1 MATIISRNAFVDYDG
16 KAKVNYEKI
25 YVEYQSTNDGKR
37 ERVLMKD
44 LYVKDKETVRKVQS
58 YAEFVKMLSKNQV
71 VTGTSGVQTV
81 KTFSDDVKLQIV
93 GIKAPE
99 KFTTIS
105 HNAEDAKIPYGL
117 RRTLEVQEVTG
128 STKNVDRYFY
138 VTINGEDSFVK
149 PEEIYYYDKS
159 NKKKFFSDVKK
170 IDSLKDVD
178 LIAPSGEKI
187 ELLYLEKQYVL
198 PATLA
203 SETIDLERAESV
215 FLSKTKTTNEAGEEA
230 YNTTEKRE
238 KIDKYFSEQSYLRT
252 EIDDERRPG
261 KKKEVSLIAVKNFR
275 HDQVGEYYS
284 VIIDGYTKMVH
295 KDNIVDENG
304 KVIENVAAM
313 VGKSVNIKAGD
324 EVVSTEPLTYQQANL
339 KYSTIKTF
347 QPTKA
352 DASDDTYLRLKNG
365 EYVKENEAVKPI
377 SYKIVNLAN
386 APFDAYLVK
395 TVASD
400 GNEKFVVVA
409 KDYFTKNGD
418 STELKQE
425 NAVKI
430 QRCAFDSKDCAVV
443 QTTSKGNKIEQCAIV
458 RKSKIKGTQINA
470 GDAEKTTA
478 YQGFMAGYIAGQ
490 YVLRDVIKD
499 DEIKELSERKE
510 RFELTDVAY
519 LNDYAD
525 NLHEYNGLKVND
537 LRIENGKLV
546 GGPKYDVKKG
556 IKSAFKKLGKLA
568 GPLAWVWGG
577 AGILIPVVGP
587 MISAA
592 IVATYVASVPF
603 VPMFNALYG
612 LAKNRQKT
620 KFMDK
625 SGYNQAVNKLDIE
638 KRMKQLYERMTS
650 KDYVPLPQARFED
663 EYQKL
668 VNDIIALSNAS
679 VDNALIVKKG
689 VAKVTP
695 ENAYAAKEYMLEFEK
710 TTKEQARTAK
720 ECKKVEENFRR
731 YESQVLRMQDEGRKI
746 SSYYLE
752 QYEKFKAIYEE
763 KKKASDAATAH
774 YQSLLNYRSKPTE
787 LTPHTE
793 RDRLLKVASVMRTA
807 VYFKSEEFKDH
818 PLVQEAING
827 EKGLMDCSDLL
838 TEEDLA
844 QDDKKW
850 TKEEIEEYRKKHADQ
865 SLRMLNNMKMDFKN
879 GLIVDGIGVSLDD
892 ERIAHTPEYSRG
904 YEWAKVKQAIEVV
917 HYGLNPQ
924 LEPPKTEEPVVSE
937 DEEEKKEGKEKVE
950 EKDKVSRT
958 KLSVESLENLLKNI
972 EILKKYDDIYKGA
985 DEDIPA
991 DIEIKFGKLEE
1002 KIKPDLHL
1010 LQRAAKNPNYDKYLT
1025 RVRRAAHIVQNHQS
1039 PHNRKL
1045 GSLNM

>member
-1 MATIISRNAFVDYDG
+1 MATIISKNAFIDYDG
-16 KAKVNYEKI
+16 KARVSFANI

-37 ERVLMKD
+37 EKVLMKD
-44 LYVKDKETVRKVQS
+44 LYVKDKDSVRKVQS
-58 YAEFVKMLSKNQV
+58 YSEFMKKLSQNQV
-71 VTGTSGVQTV
+71 VTGSSGVQTV

-93 GIKAPE
+93 GIKVPE
-99 KFTTIS
+99 QFTTIS
-105 HNAEDAKIPYGL
+105 HNAEDVSIPYGL
-117 RRTLEVQEVTG
+117 RRLLEVQEVAD
-128 STKNVDRYFY
+128 STTSSDRYFY
-138 VTINGEDSFVK
+138 VKINGADEFVK
-149 PEEIYYYDKS
+149 PDEIYFYDKS
-159 NKKKFFSDVKK
+159 NKKKFFKDVKN
-170 IDSLKDVD
+170 INTLKDVD

-187 ELLYLEKQYVL
+187 DLLYLEKQYVM

-203 SETIDLERAESV
+203 SETIDLQRAESV
-215 FLSKTKTTNEAGEEA
+215 YTKKIKTQNEAGESVYE
-230 YNTTEKRE
+230 TKVKRE

-261 KKKEVSLIAVKNFR
+261 KKKEVSLIAVRNFQ
-275 HDQVGEYYS
+275 HAQDGEYYS
-284 VIIDGYTKMVH
+284 VVVNGYTKMVH
-295 KDNIVDENG
+295 KDSIVDGTG
-304 KVIENVAAM
+304 KVIENVADM
-313 VGKSVNIKAGD
+313 VGKSVNIKDGD
-324 EVVSTEPLTYQQANL
+324 KIASTEPLTYQQANL

-352 DASDDTYLRLKNG
+352 KASEDTYLRLKNG

-395 TVASD
+395 TVGFD
-400 GNEKFVVVA
+400 GVEKFVVVA
-409 KDYFTKNGD
+409 KDYFKKHGD

-430 QRCAFDSKDCAVV
+430 QRCDFDSKECAVV
-443 QTTSKGNKIEQCAIV
+443 QTTSKGNKIEQCSIV
-458 RKSKIKGTQINA
+458 KKSKIKGTQINA
-470 GDAEKTTA
+470 GETEKRTAFEGFVTGYAE
-478 YQGFMAGYIAGQ
+478 GQ
-490 YVLRDVIKD
+490 YVLKD
-499 DEIKELSERKE
+499 ILKDGETKELSERKE

-537 LRIENGKLV
+537 LRIEGGKLV
-546 GGPKYDVKKG
+546 GGPKYNVKKG

-620 KFMDK
+620 KFMEK

-668 VNDIIALSNAS
+668 VNEIIALSNAS
-679 VDNALIVKKG
+679 VDNALIVENG

-710 TTKEQARTAK
+710 TTKEQSKTTK
-720 ECKKVEENFRR
+720 ECKKAEENFRR
-731 YESQVLRMQDEGRKI
+731 YESQVLRMQDQGRKV
-746 SSYYLE
+746 SPYYLE
-752 QYEKFKAIYEE
+752 QYEKYKAIYEE
-763 KKKASDAATAH
+763 KKKASDAVTAH
-774 YQSLLNYRSKPTE
+774 YQSLLNYRSNPTE

-793 RDRLLKVASVMRTA
+793 RDRLLKIASVMRTA

-827 EKGLMDCSDLL
+827 EKGLMDCTDLL

-850 TKEEIEEYRKKHADQ
+850 TKEEIEEYRKQHADQ

-879 GLIVDGIGVSLDD
+879 GLIVDGRGVGLDD
-892 ERIAHTPEYSRG
+892 EEIAHTPEYSRG

-924 LEPPKTEEPVVSE
+924 LEPPKTEDPVKP
-937 DEEEKKEGKEKVE
+937 DETVDGKNPKEVENKKVAK
-950 EKDKVSRT
+950 T
-958 KLSVESLENLLKNI
+958 KLSDESLENLLKNI
-972 EILKKYDDIYKGA
+972 EILKKYDDIYAGA

-991 DIEIKFGKLEE
+991 DIEIKIGKLEE